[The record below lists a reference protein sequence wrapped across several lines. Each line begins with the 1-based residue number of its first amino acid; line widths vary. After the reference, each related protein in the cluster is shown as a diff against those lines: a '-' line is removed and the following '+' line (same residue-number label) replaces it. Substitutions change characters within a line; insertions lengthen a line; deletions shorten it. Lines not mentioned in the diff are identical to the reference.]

1 MMIIKIATAECFTH
15 GLVAREI
22 HAFSQGYP
30 KTHSWTLDPVE
41 FNLSIIAGMFIPT
54 LNGIK
59 YVLKF
64 NPITP
69 VEAINDIK
77 VYDQEGDTQM
87 AILMAKAVKNI
98 TKADIGIA
106 TTAGIGKGSIAIC
119 NDKTLLLSSTEV
131 YADLKNSK
139 PSLIIKRQKS
149 GIKKTL
155 YMLECLIKNSLDD
168 IESKEIKK
176 INF

>member
-30 KTHSWTLDPVE
+30 KTYKWNLDPVE

-54 LNGIK
+54 LNGVK

-64 NPITP
+64 DPLPP

-77 VYDQEGDTQM
+77 IYDQEGDIQM
-87 AILMAKAVKNI
+87 AVLMAKAVKKI
-98 TKADIGIA
+98 TKAHIGIA

-119 NDKTLLLSSTEV
+119 NDKKLLLSSTDV

-168 IESKEIKK
+168 IESKGIKK

>member
-1 MMIIKIATAECFTH
+1 
-15 GLVAREI
+15 
-22 HAFSQGYP
+22 
-30 KTHSWTLDPVE
+30 
-41 FNLSIIAGMFIPT
+41 
-54 LNGIK
+54 
-59 YVLKF
+59 
-64 NPITP
+64 
-69 VEAINDIK
+69 
-77 VYDQEGDTQM
+77 M

-106 TTAGIGKGSIAIC
+106 TPAGIGKGSIAIC